1 MKTFENKQAQ
11 IDFVKHCVES
21 ASVII
26 DNRFAVIN
34 GFHFEMIEYQDVDA
48 IEEQTFVISTYEAT
62 EYSNLSITVQYA
74 DAQKVA
80 SDDALITVEVF
91 HDIDEAN
98 ARFIALISEQ
108 LNNF

>member
-21 ASVII
+21 ASAII

-34 GFHFEMIEYQDVDA
+34 GFHFEMIEYQDVEDQD
-48 IEEQTFVISTYEAT
+48 QTFVISTYKAE
-62 EYSNLSITVQYA
+62 EYSNLSITVEYA
-74 DAQKVA
+74 NAQDVV
-80 SDDALITVEVF
+80 SDDALITIEVF

-98 ARFIALISEQ
+98 TRFLALIKEQ
-108 LNNF
+108 LENF